1 MLNESRFSLSFSW
14 FIDFVS
20 HWILHTTYYNVI
32 HAHWKWHINASI
44 NFILPG
50 LHIFRN
56 KWRRFQK
63 HKKLYHQL
71 CPKSF
76 FVVTT
81 TGGRCRFLCVRK
93 IYLLSYSYYV
103 NLHFRIFSSLEKYQ
117 KQGNNLFRVW
127 IKTNNYVRNFL
138 ELVLIRIRLLS
149 SFRVFSFNML
159 WNVQM
164 KKFDCHQVNVNKRWK
179 YNWYQNYRN
188 LNTKWN
194 MLYIFRNTYIFK
206 V

>member
-1 MLNESRFSLSFSW
+1 MKVDFPFLSLNSSILFRTESYIPRIITSYMHTESGTLMLQSISYSR
-14 FIDFVS
+14 VS
-20 HWILHTTYYNVI
+20 T
-32 HAHWKWHINASI
+32 
-44 NFILPG
+44 
-50 LHIFRN
+50 IFRN

-127 IKTNNYVRNFL
+127 IKTNNYVRNFFV
-138 ELVLIRIRLLS
+138 LVLIRTRLLS

-164 KKFDCHQVNVNKRWK
+164 KNLIVIKF
-179 YNWYQNYRN
+179 
-188 LNTKWN
+188 
-194 MLYIFRNTYIFK
+194 M
-206 V
+206 